1 MHSLMFLLPLL
12 AAFAAR
18 LLVLEGFF
26 DDEDDDDDVEPPECD
41 FSVLIAAVVA

>member
-1 MHSLMFLLPLL
+1 MHSLIFLLPL

-26 DDEDDDDDVEPPECD
+26 DDDDEVDELEPPEWN